1 MESSRSGEKTKK
13 SVILDVKPW
22 DDETDM
28 VEMEKLV
35 RTVEKEGLVWGG
47 PGKLVP
53 LAFGIQKLQ
62 IICTIDGDKVSVDD
76 LIETITED
84 FEDHVQSVELVAIN
98 II

>member
-1 MESSRSGEKTKK
+1 MASANDEKTKK

-22 DDETDM
+22 DDETDL

-35 RTVEKEGLVWGG
+35 RSVEMDGLAWGG
-47 PGKLVP
+47 PGQLVP

-62 IICTIDGDKVSVDD
+62 IACIIDGDKVSVDD
-76 LIETITED
+76 LIETITEQ

-98 II
+98 IL